1 MANIQ
6 EKIYSKYAIDIAQE
20 NILKLYKIDKP
31 DITDQ
36 QVQEAITA
44 TRKRWNQ
51 SINGANEK
59 NAERDKARLEKA
71 DKYEAILR
79 DSTLRKELY
88 RFYNSSSD
96 TGSSNGSGTGV
107 KFAREYFE
115 LISTTKKIKK
125 KDVEFFFKYYQEERK
140 NKKAIL
146 EMLEDEFKIIG
157 LGKESSYADED
168 AKEEEG
174 KKKNNSSPLIVNLFQ
189 EATIIKLKK
198 CFGFYEA
205 AKANSEICQRFPKIK
220 DGLYDFL
227 ELKSVDNIQ
236 NFSAIISEKA
246 KESYAIRQEKGS
258 EYIPLVDLFN
268 TLQSMAE
275 YQDIVDNFGEFKL
288 LVRYPKLTPYM
299 FAFVDMKPATLRGL
313 YEVANSEYVFRDESD
328 FLTSYFLEIY
338 DNFGISES
346 GISSIIKKAEK
357 KAKAN
362 KVLDKIDEKL
372 GRDKKRKLSIGAKII
387 HWLVYYPIFAVYFV
401 FEVFKAIFIHL
412 DKLTIPIFVA
422 LFVGENWLFPKVLG
436 MDNLLVLGKI
446 FNKTKWYGYLT
457 DFIGE
462 PMRNGFEAFT
472 VSLLYIGLLLVAY
485 VILPLM
491 AAKFVN
497 SFADNLNK
505 RYDWIGYERTF
516 QNIFGYIREKTEK
529 QYLNNK
535 KLFYK
540 DKVKKIIVNL
550 ICTAIIT
557 VLICL
562 APTGFAKLNEAT
574 GLFQKDSK
582 QEEKQVQEIVIPK
595 DEPKVPEV
603 VGYVEI
609 TVSSAN
615 VRSGP
620 STDYGV
626 ITVVYQ
632 GTVLEMT
639 GNQQVAANGGIW
651 YEVYLNAE
659 KTEIAWVSEQVL
671 KIQE

>member
-1 MANIQ
+1 M
-6 EKIYSKYAIDIAQE
+6 
-20 NILKLYKIDKP
+20 
-31 DITDQ
+31 
-36 QVQEAITA
+36 
-44 TRKRWNQ
+44 
-51 SINGANEK
+51 
-59 NAERDKARLEKA
+59 
-71 DKYEAILR
+71 
-79 DSTLRKELY
+79 
-88 RFYNSSSD
+88 
-96 TGSSNGSGTGV
+96 
-107 KFAREYFE
+107 
-115 LISTTKKIKK
+115 
-125 KDVEFFFKYYQEERK
+125 
-140 NKKAIL
+140 
-146 EMLEDEFKIIG
+146 
-157 LGKESSYADED
+157 
-168 AKEEEG
+168 
-174 KKKNNSSPLIVNLFQ
+174 FQ

-205 AKANSEICQRFPKIK
+205 AKANSEICQRFPQIK
-220 DGLYDFL
+220 DGLYAFL
-227 ELKSVDNIQ
+227 ELKVVDNIQ
-236 NFSAIISEKA
+236 TFSALISEKA

-275 YQDIVDNFGEFKL
+275 YQDIVDNFAEFKL

-401 FEVFKAIFIHL
+401 FEVFKFFFMHL
-412 DKLTIPIFVA
+412 DKLTIPIFLA
-422 LFVGENWLFPKVLG
+422 IFVGENWLFPKVMG
-436 MDNLLVLGKI
+436 IDNLLVLGEI
-446 FNKTKWYGYLT
+446 FNKTKWYGNLT
-457 DFIGE
+457 GFIGE

-485 VILPLM
+485 GILPLM
-491 AAKFVN
+491 VAKFVN
-497 SFADNLNK
+497 SFADDLNK

-516 QNIFGYIREKTEK
+516 RNMFSYIWEKTEK

-550 ICTAIIT
+550 MCTAILT
-557 VLICL
+557 VIICL
-562 APTGFAKLNEAT
+562 APTGFAKLSEAT
-574 GLFQKDSK
+574 GLFQQDLK
-582 QEEKQVQEIVIPK
+582 QEEKQVQEIVIPE
-595 DEPKVPEV
+595 DEPEVPAV

-659 KTEIAWVSEQVL
+659 KTEMAWVSEQVL
-671 KIQE
+671 KVQE